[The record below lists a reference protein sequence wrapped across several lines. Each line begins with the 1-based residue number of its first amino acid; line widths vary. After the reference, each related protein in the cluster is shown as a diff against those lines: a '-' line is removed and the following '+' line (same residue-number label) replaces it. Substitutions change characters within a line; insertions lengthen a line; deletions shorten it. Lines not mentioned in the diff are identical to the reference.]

1 MAFPQI
7 ETGYK
12 PEFGLGALYQGFN
25 AGNADMSAQEEILK
39 QFLANQREQQM
50 QPLDVG
56 VRQWE
61 SAAAQDKLNDPLFRS
76 MVLKGQIG
84 RDQVDV
90 ARGQIASGTVNSEID
105 AKNSGN
111 IFSSMRDRA
120 KTVQEKELLRQLEIL
135 ASGGD
140 VVPASPTFGQQE
152 ATSSNINQP
161 SGVEGRIASNL
172 GGEANRPTNADI
184 VMPVPGNL
192 NRENLLKPTMGN
204 DYGGATPYD
213 IPELKREL
221 ARKNLSPQVR
231 AALTAELERALSIS
245 NSGQKWTPVNQNVT
259 PTNIA
264 ASQPAP
270 IPTQQVQSTDRPVNL
285 LERMSK
291 LRMMNP
297 EHMGKMEEIAA
308 QTSGRETVANIAA
321 EARLRAA
328 QEAASNGDTIKAKD
342 LSHSAKLLSDALGYE
357 KLINGQDIQA
367 QKDALLMKIA
377 GGDVKAKGE
386 LTALNANVERW
397 KQLAQASRTKAQQI
411 DKKYGYESA
420 EVSPSVQAPQAKPKV
435 IKLD

>member
-1 MAFPQI
+1 MALPQI

-12 PEFGLGALYQGFN
+12 PEFGLGALYQGYN
-25 AGNADMSAQEEILK
+25 AANADQMAQEDLIK
-39 QFLANQREQQM
+39 AFLANQRETQM
-50 QPLDVG
+50 QPLDIG
-56 VRQWE
+56 VRQWD
-61 SAAAQDKLNDPLFRS
+61 AASAQDKLNDPLFRQ
-76 MVLKGQIG
+76 MILKGQIG
-84 RDQVDV
+84 RDQADV
-90 ARGQIASGTVNSEID
+90 ARGQVASGTVNSEID

-140 VVPASPTFGQQE
+140 VVPSSPTFGQQE
-152 ATSSNINQP
+152 ATPSNINQP
-161 SGVEGRIASNL
+161 SSVEGRIASNW

-231 AALTAELERALSIS
+231 TELIAELERALSIS
-245 NSGQKWTPVNQNVT
+245 NSGQKWTPVNQDVT
-259 PTNIA
+259 PTGIA
-264 ASQPAP
+264 APQPAP
-270 IPTQQVQSTDRPVNL
+270 MPTQQVQSIDRPVNL

-308 QTSGRETVANIAA
+308 QTSGRESVATIAA
-321 EARLRAA
+321 EARI
-328 QEAASNGDTIKAKD
+328 EAARKAAENGDTVKAKD
-342 LSHSAKLLSDALGYE
+342 LQHSAKLLSDALGYE

-377 GGDVKAKGE
+377 GGDSRAKGE
-386 LTALNANVERW
+386 LSSLNANVERW
-397 KQLAQASRTKAQQI
+397 KQLATASRAKAQQI
-411 DKKYGYESA
+411 DKKYGYD
-420 EVSPSVQAPQAKPKV
+420 SPSDSSPVAPTTTQPKV